1 MMPRN
6 KLWTDHERD
15 ILVRHY
21 PLHGADWS
29 GWDEL
34 LPGRSRQ
41 SLQIMA
47 SRMMVSYSTGNNW
60 NEDDEVKIG
69 MVISR
74 LAHVLGRDYDEVMSH
89 ISYMHRRDIYKR
101 ARRRK
106 KTET

>member
-1 MMPRN
+1 MPRN

-15 ILVRHY
+15 ILIRHY

-47 SRMMVSYSTGNNW
+47 SRMLISYGSNNSW
-60 NEDDEVKIG
+60 GKDDEMKIG
-69 MVISR
+69 MVVSK
-74 LAHVLGRDYDEVMSH
+74 LAHALGRDYDEVMSH
-89 ISYMHRRDIYKR
+89 ISYMHRRDVYKR
-101 ARRRK
+101 AKRRK
-106 KTET
+106 KTEA